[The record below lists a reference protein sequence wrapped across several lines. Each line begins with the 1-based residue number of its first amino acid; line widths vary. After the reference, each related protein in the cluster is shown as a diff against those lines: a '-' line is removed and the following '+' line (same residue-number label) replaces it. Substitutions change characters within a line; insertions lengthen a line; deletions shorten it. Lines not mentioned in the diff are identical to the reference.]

1 MGGQCTYVIVVINPY
16 SDKRAMYKIV
26 ATHSQNNH
34 AMLQENT
41 PLIGSVDFKTYK
53 YYKFNL
59 IEDDSQILNVTFEIS
74 PIHGDSDIFISHNDS
89 V

>member
-1 MGGQCTYVIVVINPY
+1 
-16 SDKRAMYKIV
+16 
-26 ATHSQNNH
+26 
-34 AMLQENT
+34 MLQENT